1 MTLRW
6 RVVGSAAVV
15 GSLSS
20 LLLGHTV
27 APLMLIGTVPPLGV
41 RWLQT
46 SPTYLRSS
54 PFILLHLFSNAFE
67 QCAYHLDNITKR
79 RQCAKGLDTVT
90 RR

>member
-54 PFILLHLFSNAFE
+54 PFYIIIIFVVVSPLEVVRMAVIGSAMASCRLA
-67 QCAYHLDNITKR
+67 
-79 RQCAKGLDTVT
+79 
-90 RR
+90 